1 MATFNYKVRTPTG
14 AITEGALD
22 APDIKAATERLKSQK
37 YVVLEIAE
45 TKKGGLAA
53 LLSSFGGGVPS
64 KDLAIFSRQLSTLVS
79 SGVPI
84 VQGLGILEDQVENKN
99 FKVVVSKIKED
110 IESGISIADAMKK
123 HPKVFSELYVSMIR
137 AGEVGGIL
145 DTILDRL
152 SSYMESSEE
161 LKGKVKS
168 AMTYPVVVGFI
179 AVSAAIFML
188 TGVIPQFAGIFKEIG
203 VKLPLPTI
211 VMLALSGIVQKYIVF
226 IILGPI
232 ALFIGFKQAMKRN
245 PKLRFKVDQ
254 LKINMPMFGMM
265 LRKMSIA
272 KFTRTFGTLIKSGVP
287 ILQALETVAKT
298 SGNLV
303 IEEAIMNAREA
314 VREGER
320 IVEPLKKSKIFPPM
334 VVQMISVGEETGT
347 LDIMLTKIADFYDRE
362 VDDAVKGLTAMIEPL
377 IIVFMGGVIG
387 SMVLALFLPMFEL
400 TSSMSK
406 GG

>member
-1 MATFNYKVRTPTG
+1 EV
-14 AITEGALD
+14 
-22 APDIKAATERLKSQK
+22 
-37 YVVLEIAE
+37 
-45 TKKGGLAA
+45 KGGLGSFF
-53 LLSSFGGGVPS
+53 SSMGAGIQT
-64 KDLAIFSRQLSTLVS
+64 KDLCIFSRQLATLVS

-84 VQGLGILEDQVENKN
+84 VQGLGILEDQAENKN
-99 FKVVVSKIKED
+99 FRAVISKIRED

-123 HPKVFSELYVSMIR
+123 HPKAFSELYVSMVR

-152 SSYMESSEE
+152 SSYLEAAEE

-179 AVSAAIFML
+179 AVGAAVFML

-203 VKLPLPTI
+203 VKLPLPTQI
-211 VMLALSGIVQKYIVF
+211 MLALSGIVQKF
-226 IILGPI
+226 ILLIIFGPI
-232 ALFIGFKQAMKRN
+232 AGFIGFKQAMKRN
-245 PKLRFKVDQ
+245 PKLRFKVDSIK
-254 LKINMPMFGMM
+254 LNVPMFGIMI
-265 LRKMSIA
+265 RKMSIA
-272 KFTRTFGTLIKSGVP
+272 KFTRTFGTLVKSGVP

-303 IEEAIMNAREA
+303 IEEAIMQAREA
-314 VREGER
+314 IREGER
-320 IVEPLKKSKIFPPM
+320 IAEPLKKGKLFPPM

-362 VDDAVKGLTAMIEPL
+362 VDDAVKGLTSMIEPL

-400 TSSMSK
+400 TSQMGK